1 MNPYGK
7 WKRNMFI
14 DLHVHT
20 RQYSGCSYINPE
32 ELIER
37 ACLAGLQGLVL
48 TEHGILWP
56 ADKLDGLRQ
65 GAASRGLLILAG
77 QEITCLDR
85 GRRQDFLVLG
95 MNRSLGTASSAQALI
110 EMVHHEGGLV
120 IAAHPYKPSR
130 LGTGYH
136 GAGDDIYELDVD
148 ALELFH
154 PNHNQVAREKVLA
167 AAESKGLPMT
177 GGSDAHDIY
186 EVGLYCTRFPDHVSN
201 MDQLMEAIRSGQ
213 VSPENGS
220 RTFKATQPGAPA
232 PGD

>member
-1 MNPYGK
+1 
-7 WKRNMFI
+7 MFI

-20 RQYSGCSYINPE
+20 RQYSGCSYIDPE

-56 ADKLDGLRQ
+56 KDKLECLRET
-65 GAASRGLLILAG
+65 ASSRGLLILAG

-85 GRRQDFLVLG
+85 GRRQDFLVFG
-95 MNRSLGTASSAQALI
+95 MKKSLGTAASARALI
-110 EMVHHEGGLV
+110 ETVHGEGGLV

-136 GAGDDIYELDVD
+136 GAGDDIYDLEVD
-148 ALELFH
+148 ALELLH
-154 PNHNQVAREKVLA
+154 PNHNPEARAKVLA
-167 AAESKGLPMT
+167 AAETKGIPMT

-186 EVGLYCTRFPDHVSN
+186 EVGLYCTSFPDNVEN
-201 MDQLMEAIRSGQ
+201 MDQLIEAIRNGRIR
-213 VSPENGS
+213 PENGT
-220 RTFKATQPGAPA
+220 RHAPKNKS
-232 PGD
+232 GDAASVA